1 MDTNGKVSTR
11 RRPQSGPAPQG
22 EDSAEPR
29 LMVGLKLK
37 MARKAHRMLMKD
49 LAERVGCSESFISKL
64 ENDRVTPSLPM
75 LHKIAK
81 ELGLSI
87 GQIIS
92 ESNPEG
98 DFVSRK
104 GTRPI
109 LGLDAIG
116 REGGNGI
123 RLEGLALNG
132 ELLYGSIHIIEPGGS
147 SGGFIQHVGEEVAY
161 VLEGEVEIT
170 IGSRTWAMSVGDS
183 AFFPSELPHAYCN
196 KGTVV
201 ARILWVN
208 TPSTF

>member
-1 MDTNGKVSTR
+1 MEARSKRVDRVPGRPESPAQDT
-11 RRPQSGPAPQG
+11 A
-22 EDSAEPR
+22 AEPS
-29 LMVGLKLK
+29 LKVGAKLK
-37 MARKAHRMLMKD
+37 MARKAHRMLMKE

-92 ESNPEG
+92 ESNPDG
-98 DFVSRK
+98 DFVARK
-104 GTRPI
+104 GKRPI
-109 LGLDAIG
+109 LGLEAIG
-116 REGGNGI
+116 REGGTGI
-123 RLEGLALNG
+123 RLEGVALNG
-132 ELLYGSIHIIEPGGS
+132 ELLYGSIHIIDPGGS

-170 IGSRTWAMSVGDS
+170 IGSRTWLLSEGDS
-183 AFFPSELPHAYCN
+183 AFFPSELPHGYRN
-196 KGTVV
+196 PGSVV
-201 ARILWVN
+201 ARILWIN